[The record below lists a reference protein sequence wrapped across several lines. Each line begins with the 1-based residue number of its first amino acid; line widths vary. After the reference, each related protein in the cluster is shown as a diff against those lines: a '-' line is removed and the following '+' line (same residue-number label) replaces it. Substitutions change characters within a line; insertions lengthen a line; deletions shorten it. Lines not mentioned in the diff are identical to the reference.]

1 MSRAAQPRAAAAPSL
16 YRRVLGQAFERLPPA
31 VRGLHDNSGRITASG
46 PCRVERGGHPLA
58 RLIAGCFGFPPAG
71 EGALRVTI
79 EACDG
84 HEEWRRDFGSHRT
97 TSRQGEVPGRPGLI
111 FERFGPGNFLID
123 PRPGPAGLSFALKG
137 ARLFGCPLPRF
148 LWPAIVG
155 EATAPDG
162 RYHFNVS
169 VALPLVGL
177 LVRYRGS
184 LTPEG

>member
-1 MSRAAQPRAAAAPSL
+1 MSGAAQPQAAAARSL

-31 VRGLHDNSGRITASG
+31 VRALHDNPGRITASG
-46 PCRVERGGHPLA
+46 RCRVERGGHLLA

-71 EGALRVTI
+71 EGAVRITI
-79 EACDG
+79 EAREG
-84 HEEWRRDFGSHRT
+84 GEEWRRDFGSHRT
-97 TSRQGEVPGRPGLI
+97 TSLQGEVPGRPGLI
-111 FERFGPGNFLID
+111 FESFGPGNFLID
-123 PRPGPAGLSFALKG
+123 PRPGAAGLSFALKG

-162 RYHFNVS
+162 RYHFNIS